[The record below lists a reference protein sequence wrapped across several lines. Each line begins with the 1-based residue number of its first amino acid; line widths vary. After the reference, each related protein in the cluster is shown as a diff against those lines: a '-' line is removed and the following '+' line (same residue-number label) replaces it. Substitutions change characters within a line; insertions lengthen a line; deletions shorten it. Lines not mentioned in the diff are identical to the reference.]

1 MADITRTGS
10 TVYAEVWQAVQ
21 EGDDKLP
28 SPVLPLPQRAES
40 SAPGAF
46 SREEGQQ
53 SMLASL
59 VKRVIRVFPPALF
72 SWQAIVVG
80 GQLLCC
86 SSAIVLAVLCPGT
99 VPLLLLSSI
108 GLAIA
113 VADIACFIKHQEQAL
128 PMEHDSIANAVYC
141 IAQRFCDKQ
150 KSQHIGSVVSLGA
163 RLLLTVA
170 SCGLSYMSTSLGL
183 SYPLFRQVYNAAQG
197 SLIFLR
203 YGQQGQSVVG
213 QNASGA
219 FFRLMARLF
228 PPDES
233 DTAPSYSPVQAITR

>member
-1 MADITRTGS
+1 MADITRIS
-10 TVYAEVWQAVQ
+10 SAVYAGFWQAGQ
-21 EGDDKLP
+21 EGGDKLP
-28 SPVLPLPQRAES
+28 SPELPLPRRA
-40 SAPGAF
+40 ALPPPVAF
-46 SREEGQQ
+46 SREAGQQ
-53 SMLASL
+53 SMLDCLA
-59 VKRVIRVFPPALF
+59 KRVIRVFPPALF
-72 SWQAIVVG
+72 SWQAVVLG

-86 SSAIVLAVLCPGT
+86 GSAIVLAVLCPGT
-99 VPLLLLSSI
+99 APLLLLSSI

-113 VADIACFIKHQEQAL
+113 VADIACFIKHQKQAL

-163 RLLLTVA
+163 RMLLTVA
-170 SCGLSYMSTSLGL
+170 SCGLSYVSTSLGL

-203 YGQQGQSVVG
+203 YGLQGRSAVG
-213 QNASGA
+213 QNASEA

-228 PPDES
+228 PPDETDNVPS
-233 DTAPSYSPVQAITR
+233 DYPVQAITR